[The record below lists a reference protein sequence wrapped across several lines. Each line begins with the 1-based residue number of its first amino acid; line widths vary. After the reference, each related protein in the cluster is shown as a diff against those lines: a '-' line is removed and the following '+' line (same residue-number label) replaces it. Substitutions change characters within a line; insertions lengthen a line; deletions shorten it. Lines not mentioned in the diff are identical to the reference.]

1 MAATVFCDEIAKGT
15 RKRYTCQHFPNPQ
28 LGGVREVIEAVQLG
42 TQDRVDT
49 STGLVGNF
57 VPQVE
62 RFDIPFLVRDDDHA
76 RKVMDGPIGQDLLKK
91 L

>member
-49 STGLVGNF
+49 STGLVGWW
-57 VPQVE
+57 
-62 RFDIPFLVRDDDHA
+62 A
-76 RKVMDGPIGQDLLKK
+76 GGQLCAPGRAV
-91 L
+91 

>member
-15 RKRYTCQHFPNPQ
+15 RNRNACQHVPNPQ

-49 STGLVGNF
+49 STGLVGW
-57 VPQVE
+57 
-62 RFDIPFLVRDDDHA
+62 
-76 RKVMDGPIGQDLLKK
+76 
-91 L
+91 

>member
-1 MAATVFCDEIAKGT
+1 MFCDEIAKGT
-15 RKRYTCQHFPNPQ
+15 RNRNACQHVPNPQ

-76 RKVMDGPIGQDLLKK
+76 RKVMDGLIGQDLLKK

>member
-1 MAATVFCDEIAKGT
+1 MFCDEIAKGT
-15 RKRYTCQHFPNPQ
+15 RNRNACQHVPNPQ